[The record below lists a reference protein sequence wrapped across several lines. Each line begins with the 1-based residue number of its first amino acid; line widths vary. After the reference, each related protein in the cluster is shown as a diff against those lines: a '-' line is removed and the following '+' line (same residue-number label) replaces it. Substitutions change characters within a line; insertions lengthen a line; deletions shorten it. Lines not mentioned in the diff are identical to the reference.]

1 MGITR
6 FHPCLFSL
14 AMAPRLQS
22 TRLQTNIGE
31 ANGRLERWALNPWR
45 RLSLVVIALLLGFL
59 IGSAVTSVAG
69 VLGQMDPVAALL
81 VVVICELGVRLRSN
95 QRGTASLLLQLVD
108 MLRIG
113 ILYGLFLEAF
123 KLI

>member
-14 AMAPRLQS
+14 VMAPRLQS

-95 QRGTASLLLQLVD
+95 KHGAASLLLQLID

>member
-1 MGITR
+1 
-6 FHPCLFSL
+6 
-14 AMAPRLQS
+14 MARLQS

-31 ANGRLERWALNPWR
+31 ANNRLERWALNPWR
-45 RLSLVVIALLLGFL
+45 RLSLVVISGLLGFL

-81 VVVICELGVRLRSN
+81 VVVFCELTIRVRNNWS
-95 QRGTASLLLQLVD
+95 GTTTTPLAFQLLD

-113 ILYGLFLEAF
+113 FLYGLFLEAF